1 MLQGI
6 TLHGTHDNTSFNTVN
21 FLPGDF
27 KIRIMLLRFR
37 VHFGNSD
44 ADVGIEM
51 GILISGQE
59 QHKLMNNTA
68 FSQVATKTA
77 DNFLVYGLCT

>member
-27 KIRIMLLRFR
+27 KLGLMLLRFR
-37 VHFGNSD
+37 VHFGNTD
-44 ADVGIEM
+44 GDVGIEM
-51 GILISGQE
+51 GILISGQ
-59 QHKLMNNTA
+59 QQPKLTNNTV
-68 FSQVATKTA
+68 FSEVATKTA
-77 DNFLVYGLCT
+77 DNFLVHGLCT